1 MKKSLLLF
9 SVLFFGALGFLLYYL
24 RDVPSLK
31 EGVTIVVGFFV
42 IYVLAMWGSGVGMT
56 KMNEWEYILVA
67 DPFRPIPGGRMLC
80 WSILAS
86 LPLYFCYLVICAIPI
101 VSYQAW
107 LMTGFPVLL
116 LAYFPTKSIYD
127 VYHHLTK
134 RGVLFWLLQITV
146 YLSLFIGGQVIAQT
160 YLS

>member
-1 MKKSLLLF
+1 MKKALLLF
-9 SVLFFGALGFLLYYL
+9 SLLFFSALGILLYVL

-31 EGVTIVVGFFV
+31 EGIAIVVGFF
-42 IYVLAMWGSGVGMT
+42 ILYALAMWGSSVGMT

-67 DPFRPIPGGRMLC
+67 DPFRSIPRGRMLL
-80 WSILAS
+80 WSLLAS
-86 LPLYFCYLVICAIPI
+86 LPLYFCYAVICAIPI
-101 VSYQAW
+101 ASYQAW

-134 RGVLFWLLQITV
+134 RSALFWLIQGTV
-146 YLSLFIGGQVIAQT
+146 YLSLLLGGQLVAQT
-160 YLS
+160 YLM